1 MAKQPA
7 RFRQDEDGVHYIAET
22 YVHHITTEQFVRV
35 LRTIRELHAAG
46 RPFNRTNLV
55 EGSGVLQT
63 QVSLVL
69 NWMKHCVTASRK
81 PQRNSCDRVITDLP
95 LWERQVAAQWLA
107 IDDPEEVGAVDVASV
122 FGAPVLPARDEEE

>member
-7 RFRQDEDGVHYIAET
+7 RFRQDEDGVHYIADT

-35 LRTIRELHAAG
+35 LRTVRELHGAG

-55 EGSGVLQT
+55 EGSGVVQT
-63 QVSLVL
+63 RVSLVL
-69 NWMKHCVTASRK
+69 NWITRCTTAWRK
-81 PQRNSCDRVITDLP
+81 PIRKSCDRVITDLA

-107 IDDPEEVGAVDVASV
+107 IDDVEEVLAADMASV
-122 FGAPVLPARDEEE
+122 FGDPVPDAPSEEE